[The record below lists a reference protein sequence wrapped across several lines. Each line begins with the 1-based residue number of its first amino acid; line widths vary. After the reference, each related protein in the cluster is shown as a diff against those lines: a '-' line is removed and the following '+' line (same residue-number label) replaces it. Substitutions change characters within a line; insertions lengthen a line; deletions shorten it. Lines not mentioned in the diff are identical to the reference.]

1 MRFIPKISLKLCDID
16 RRPLT
21 HTAGATARAASQSPQ
36 AVKWVPCGIKVT
48 VQQSYGRIG
57 FITTF
62 RRRGVMKADVNEQ
75 LGVRIRRAAVA
86 LIAKAAMAA
95 GTVHA
100 SPPSPVVMVP
110 PTDPPALARQTGD
123 AMLLQESID
132 RAMMLYIEQNQGA
145 RLATFDAT
153 DPLQIKPKVA
163 FHFDDSG
170 LFDFT
175 VPMTGALKVTHPASG
190 ASPALNYFGAI
201 DPVFTYELNR
211 MFDVKQVRA
220 QLMRTHTGTTFMRA
234 EDGL

>member
-1 MRFIPKISLKLCDID
+1 
-16 RRPLT
+16 
-21 HTAGATARAASQSPQ
+21 
-36 AVKWVPCGIKVT
+36 
-48 VQQSYGRIG
+48 
-57 FITTF
+57 
-62 RRRGVMKADVNEQ
+62 MKADVNEQ
-75 LGVRIRRAAVA
+75 PAVRIRRAAVA
-86 LIAKAAMAA
+86 LIANATMAA

-132 RAMMLYIEQNQGA
+132 GAMMLYIEQNQGA

-153 DPLQIKPKVA
+153 DPLQIKPRVA
-163 FHFDDSG
+163 FQFDDSG

-175 VPMTGALKVTHPASG
+175 APMTGALKVTHPASG

-220 QLMRTHTGTTFMRA
+220 QLMRTHTGTTFMRS
-234 EDGL
+234 EGGS